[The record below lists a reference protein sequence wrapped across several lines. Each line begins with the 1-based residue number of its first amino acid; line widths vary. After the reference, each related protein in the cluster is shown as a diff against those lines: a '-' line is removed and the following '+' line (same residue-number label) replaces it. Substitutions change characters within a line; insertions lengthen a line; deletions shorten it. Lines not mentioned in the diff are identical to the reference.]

1 MTQREFFTA
10 IVNGTINA
18 DIQAYAAD
26 AIVKLDKRNAT
37 RASKPTKSQQAN
49 VPLLAEIRTFLT
61 GKKNVLAA
69 EVAAHLDVTP
79 QKASG
84 LLKLLVDGGE
94 ATAAEVKVPKQGK
107 RKAYTLVG
115 TEDTAEDTEDTV
127 EDTEDT
133 EETAED

>member
-18 DIQAYAAD
+18 DVQAYAAD
-26 AIVKLDKRNAT
+26 AIVKLDKRNAA
-37 RASKPTKSQQAN
+37 RSSKPTKSQQAN
-49 VPLLAEIRTFLT
+49 IPLLAEIRNFLA
-61 GKKNVLAA
+61 GKKNVLAS

-84 LLKLLVDGGE
+84 LLKLLADGGE
-94 ATAAEVKVPKQGK
+94 VATAEVKVPKQGK

-115 TEDTAEDTEDTV
+115 A
-127 EDTEDT
+127 EDT

>member
-107 RKAYTLVG
+107 RKGYTLVG
-115 TEDTAEDTEDTV
+115 TEDT
-127 EDTEDT
+127 TEDT
-133 EETAED
+133 EEAAED

>member
-18 DIQAYAAD
+18 DIQTYAAD
-26 AIVKLDKRNAT
+26 AIAKLDKRNAT

-49 VPLLAEIRTFLT
+49 APLLAEIRNFLT
-61 GKKNVLAA
+61 GKRDVLAA
-69 EVAAHLDVTP
+69 EVATHLDVTP

-84 LLKLLVDGGE
+84 LLKLLADGGE
-94 ATAAEVKVPKQGK
+94 VTTAEVKVPKQGK

-115 TEDTAEDTEDTV
+115 TEEAEDTEEI
-127 EDTEDT
+127 EDTTED
-133 EETAED
+133 

>member
-37 RASKPTKSQQAN
+37 RASKPSKSQQAN

-69 EVAAHLDVTP
+69 EVAAHLNVTP

-84 LLKLLVDGGE
+84 LLKLLADGGE
-94 ATAAEVKVPKQGK
+94 VTTAEVKVPKQGK

-115 TEDTAEDTEDTV
+115 AEDTAEDTE
-127 EDTEDT
+127 ETED
-133 EETAED
+133 

>member
-61 GKKNVLAA
+61 DKKKY
-69 EVAAHLDVTP
+69 
-79 QKASG
+79 KAFM
-84 LLKLLVDGGE
+84 V
-94 ATAAEVKVPKQGK
+94 
-107 RKAYTLVG
+107 
-115 TEDTAEDTEDTV
+115 
-127 EDTEDT
+127 
-133 EETAED
+133 

>member
-26 AIVKLDKRNAT
+26 AIIKLDKRNAT

-84 LLKLLVDGGE
+84 LLKLLADGGE
-94 ATAAEVKVPKQGK
+94 VTTAEVKVPKQGK
-107 RKAYTLVG
+107 RKAYTLV
-115 TEDTAEDTEDTV
+115 DTAEDTEDA
-127 EDTEDT
+127 
-133 EETAED
+133 EENAED

>member
-79 QKASG
+79 QKATG
-84 LLKLLVDGGE
+84 LLKLLVDSGE

-115 TEDTAEDTEDTV
+115 TEDTEETEDTAEDTEDT
-127 EDTEDT
+127 TED
-133 EETAED
+133 

>member
-1 MTQREFFTA
+1 MTQRDFFTA

-49 VPLLAEIRTFLT
+49 VPLLAEIRNFLT

-69 EVAAHLDVTP
+69 EVAAYLDVTP
-79 QKASG
+79 QKATG

-115 TEDTAEDTEDTV
+115 TEDTAEDTEDTI
-127 EDTEDT
+127 ED
-133 EETAED
+133 

>member
-49 VPLLAEIRTFLT
+49 VPLLAEIRNFLT
-61 GKKNVLAA
+61 DKKNVLAA

-84 LLKLLVDGGE
+84 LLKLLVDNGE
-94 ATAAEVKVPKQGK
+94 VIAAEVKVPKQGK
-107 RKAYTLVG
+107 RKAYTLV
-115 TEDTAEDTEDTV
+115 
-127 EDTEDT
+127 DTEDT
-133 EETAED
+133 EEAEGTAED

>member
-61 GKKNVLAA
+61 GKENVLAA

-94 ATAAEVKVPKQGK
+94 ATTAEVKVPKQGK
-107 RKAYTLVG
+107 RKAYTLV
-115 TEDTAEDTEDTV
+115 
-127 EDTEDT
+127 DTEDT
-133 EETAED
+133 ENTAED

>member
-18 DIQAYAAD
+18 DIQAYATD

-49 VPLLAEIRTFLT
+49 VPLLAEIRNFLT
-61 GKKNVLAA
+61 GKKDVLAA
-69 EVAAHLDVTP
+69 EVAAHLNVTP
-79 QKASG
+79 QKASS
-84 LLKLLVDGGE
+84 LLKLLVDNGE

-115 TEDTAEDTEDTV
+115 TENTEEAEEAAED
-127 EDTEDT
+127 
-133 EETAED
+133 

>member
-61 GKKNVLAA
+61 GKRNVLAA

-94 ATAAEVKVPKQGK
+94 VAATEIKVPKQGK
-107 RKAYTLVG
+107 RKAYTLTN
-115 TEDTAEDTEDTV
+115 TENTEN
-127 EDTEDT
+127 TEDT

>member
-49 VPLLAEIRTFLT
+49 APLLAEIRTFLT
-61 GKKNVLAA
+61 GKENVLAA

-107 RKAYTLVG
+107 RKAYTLVDTEDTTED
-115 TEDTAEDTEDTV
+115 TEDTAED
-127 EDTEDT
+127 
-133 EETAED
+133 

>member
-49 VPLLAEIRTFLT
+49 VPLLAEIRNFLT
-61 GKKNVLAA
+61 DKKNVLAA

-79 QKASG
+79 QKATG
-84 LLKLLVDGGE
+84 LLKLLVDSGE

-115 TEDTAEDTEDTV
+115 TEDTAENTKDTTED
-127 EDTEDT
+127 
-133 EETAED
+133 

>member
-49 VPLLAEIRTFLT
+49 VPLLAEIRNFLT
-61 GKKNVLAA
+61 DKKNVLAA

-107 RKAYTLVG
+107 RKAYTLVD
-115 TEDTAEDTEDTV
+115 TEDTTEDTEEVEDTAEDTEDT
-127 EDTEDT
+127 
-133 EETAED
+133 AED

>member
-49 VPLLAEIRTFLT
+49 VPLLAEIRNFLT

-79 QKASG
+79 QKATG

-115 TEDTAEDTEDTV
+115 TEDTEEAEDTA
-127 EDTEDT
+127 EDT
-133 EETAED
+133 EETAEN

>member
-18 DIQAYAAD
+18 DIQAYATD

-61 GKKNVLAA
+61 GKKDVLAA
-69 EVAAHLDVTP
+69 EVAAHLNVTP
-79 QKASG
+79 QKASS
-84 LLKLLVDGGE
+84 LLKLLVDNGE

-115 TEDTAEDTEDTV
+115 TENTEEAEEAAED
-127 EDTEDT
+127 
-133 EETAED
+133 

>member
-18 DIQAYAAD
+18 DIQAYAAT
-26 AIVKLDKRNAT
+26 AIEKLDKRNAT

-107 RKAYTLVG
+107 RKTYTLVG
-115 TEDTAEDTEDTV
+115 TEDTEEAEDTAEG
-127 EDTEDT
+127 TEDT
-133 EETAED
+133 AED

>member
-49 VPLLAEIRTFLT
+49 VPLLAEIRNFLT
-61 GKKNVLAA
+61 DKKNVLAA

-84 LLKLLVDGGE
+84 LLKLLVDNGE
-94 ATAAEVKVPKQGK
+94 VIAAEVKVPKQGK
-107 RKAYTLVG
+107 RKAYTLVD
-115 TEDTAEDTEDTV
+115 TEDTAEDTEEA
-127 EDTEDT
+127 EDTTED
-133 EETAED
+133 

>member
-26 AIVKLDKRNAT
+26 AIVKLDKRNT
-37 RASKPTKSQQAN
+37 NRKSKPTKSQQAN
-49 VPLLAEIRTFLT
+49 VPLLAEIRNFLT
-61 GKKNVLAA
+61 GKKDVLAS
-69 EVAAHLDVTP
+69 EVAAHLDVTT

-94 ATAAEVKVPKQGK
+94 VTAAEVKVPKQGK
-107 RKAYTLVG
+107 RKAYTLAN
-115 TEDTAEDTEDTV
+115 TKDT
-127 EDTEDT
+127 TEDT
-133 EETAED
+133 EETTEG

>member
-69 EVAAHLDVTP
+69 EVAAYLDVTP

-115 TEDTAEDTEDTV
+115 TED
-127 EDTEDT
+127 
-133 EETAED
+133 

>member
-1 MTQREFFTA
+1 MTQREFYTA

-49 VPLLAEIRTFLT
+49 APLLAEIRTFLT
-61 GKKNVLAA
+61 GKENVLAA

-107 RKAYTLVG
+107 RKAYTLVDTEDTTED
-115 TEDTAEDTEDTV
+115 TEDTAED
-127 EDTEDT
+127 
-133 EETAED
+133 

>member
-69 EVAAHLDVTP
+69 EVAAHLDVTS
-79 QKASG
+79 QKASS

-94 ATAAEVKVPKQGK
+94 VTTAEVKVPKQGK

-115 TEDTAEDTEDTV
+115 TEDTEDTK
-127 EDTEDT
+127 
-133 EETAED
+133 ETAED

>member
-84 LLKLLVDGGE
+84 LLKLLVDNGE
-94 ATAAEVKVPKQGK
+94 AIAAEVKVPKQGK
-107 RKAYTLVG
+107 RKAYTLA
-115 TEDTAEDTEDTV
+115 TEV
-127 EDTEDT
+127 
-133 EETAED
+133 EETEVEE

>member
-49 VPLLAEIRTFLT
+49 VPLLAEIRNFLT

-94 ATAAEVKVPKQGK
+94 ATVAEVKVPKQGK
-107 RKAYTLVG
+107 RKAYTLA
-115 TEDTAEDTEDTV
+115 TEV
-127 EDTEDT
+127 
-133 EETAED
+133 EETEVEE

>member
-18 DIQAYAAD
+18 DIQTYAAD

-49 VPLLAEIRTFLT
+49 VPLLAEIRNFLM

-84 LLKLLVDGGE
+84 LLKLLVDNGE

-115 TEDTAEDTEDTV
+115 TENTEEAEEAAED
-127 EDTEDT
+127 
-133 EETAED
+133 

>member
-84 LLKLLVDGGE
+84 LLKLLADGGE
-94 ATAAEVKVPKQGK
+94 VTTAEVKVPKQGK
-107 RKAYTLVG
+107 RKAYTLV
-115 TEDTAEDTEDTV
+115 DTAEDTEDA
-127 EDTEDT
+127 
-133 EETAED
+133 EENAED

>member
-79 QKASG
+79 QKATG

-107 RKAYTLVG
+107 RKAYTLVD
-115 TEDTAEDTEDTV
+115 TEDTAEDTEEA
-127 EDTEDT
+127 EDTTED
-133 EETAED
+133 

>member
-18 DIQAYAAD
+18 DIQTYAAD

-49 VPLLAEIRTFLT
+49 VPLLAEIRNFLT

-79 QKASG
+79 QKATG
-84 LLKLLVDGGE
+84 LLKLLVDSGE

-115 TEDTAEDTEDTV
+115 TEDTEEA
-127 EDTEDT
+127 EDT

>member
-49 VPLLAEIRTFLT
+49 VPLLAEIRNFLT

-84 LLKLLVDGGE
+84 LLKLLADGGE
-94 ATAAEVKVPKQGK
+94 VTTAEVKVPKQGK
-107 RKAYTLVG
+107 RKAYTLVN
-115 TEDTAEDTEDTV
+115 
-127 EDTEDT
+127 TEDT
-133 EETAED
+133 ENTAED

>member
-10 IVNGTINA
+10 IENGPINA

-49 VPLLAEIRTFLT
+49 VPLLAEIRTFLM
-61 GKKNVLAA
+61 GKKNVLAS
-69 EVAAHLDVTP
+69 EVAAHLNVTP

-84 LLKLLVDGGE
+84 LLKLLADGGE
-94 ATAAEVKVPKQGK
+94 ITTAEVKVPKQGK
-107 RKAYTLVG
+107 RKAYTLVD
-115 TEDTAEDTEDTV
+115 TEDTAGV
-127 EDTEDT
+127 
-133 EETAED
+133 AED

>member
-18 DIQAYAAD
+18 DIQAFATD

-84 LLKLLVDGGE
+84 LLKLLVDNGE
-94 ATAAEVKVPKQGK
+94 VTAAEVKVPKQGK
-107 RKAYTLVG
+107 RKAYTLAI
-115 TEDTAEDTEDTV
+115 EAYAEDAA
-127 EDTEDT
+127 
-133 EETAED
+133 EE